1 MNFEPSVFLFPV
13 VEEVRHNRFVVLK
26 VLAERNR
33 YRLASS
39 VMSQA
44 VGVLSPVVEIS
55 RLDVTISELI
65 LEDDDDRD
73 EAPADAST
81 TS

>member
-1 MNFEPSVFLFPV
+1 MNFESGVFLFPV